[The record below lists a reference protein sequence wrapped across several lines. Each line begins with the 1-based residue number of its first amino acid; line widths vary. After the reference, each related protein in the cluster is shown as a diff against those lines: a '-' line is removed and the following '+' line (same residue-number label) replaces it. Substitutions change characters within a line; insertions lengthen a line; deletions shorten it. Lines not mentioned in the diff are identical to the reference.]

1 MALTAHLLSLA
12 LLCGVLGLVPGG
24 LALAQSA
31 AGAAGAAVVAS
42 GAPASTT
49 AAQPHSRWSRLS
61 ASEKAA
67 LAPLAEQWAQISE
80 TQRSKWL
87 TIARNFDQISPAEQ
101 QVMQARMKEWVKL
114 SPVQRNQARLNF
126 NTLQGVSK
134 DEKKTRWDEYQALS
148 EAEKRKLSA
157 GVLSPTRT
165 AAPSAKPTGS
175 DRLVQPT
182 LRSMPAAALPP
193 RTPIDKH
200 TLLPLPTPA
209 SSEAPLTPAAPAPES
224 AAAREAPAS

>member
-1 MALTAHLLSLA
+1 MPLCSRLTALVLGGLLA
-12 LLCGVLGLVPGG
+12 LP
-24 LALAQSA
+24 
-31 AGAAGAAVVAS
+31 
-42 GAPASTT
+42 APAQPPATT
-49 AAQPHSRWSRLS
+49 PAGTAAAQPHSRWSRLS
-61 ASEKAA
+61 STEKAA
-67 LAPLAEQWAQISE
+67 LAPLAEPWDQISE

-87 TIARNFDQISPAEQ
+87 TIARNFDQLSPAEQ

-157 GVLSPTRT
+157 GVLSPART
-165 AAPSAKPTGS
+165 AAPSPKPTAS

-182 LRSMPAAALPP
+182 LRSVPAAALPP
-193 RTPIDKH
+193 RAPIDKN
-200 TLLPLPTPA
+200 TLLPVPTPA
-209 SSEAPLTPAAPAPES
+209 SSEAPVPPPTSSPS
-224 AAAREAPAS
+224 AEPAREASAS